1 MRKLIYLIVFSPI
14 LTLGQSTQANQI
26 FNFDFEKN
34 QLSVDTVMGFDDL
47 TSGQIIDLSY
57 EWLNDVIKKD
67 TEIYQMQ
74 NDFGIRG
81 QVKFGIYNS
90 FSSDQWIDFKIT
102 ILAKD
107 GKARMI
113 IEDIETLS
121 IRKKHKG
128 SHRKTISRAG
138 SAMKLYF
145 DEAKYLS
152 SDKNA
157 KLQNRI
163 ESGFINFLESWT
175 KSINRE
181 LTVEYDW

>member
-1 MRKLIYLIVFSPI
+1 
-14 LTLGQSTQANQI
+14 
-26 FNFDFEKN
+26 
-34 QLSVDTVMGFDDL
+34 
-47 TSGQIIDLSY
+47 
-57 EWLNDVIKKD
+57 
-67 TEIYQMQ
+67 MQ

-113 IEDIETLS
+113 IEDIEILS

-128 SHRKTISRAG
+128 SHRKTISRTG

-152 SDKNA
+152 SYKHA

-163 ESGFINFLESWT
+163 ESVFINFLESWT

-181 LTVEYDW
+181 LAVQYDW